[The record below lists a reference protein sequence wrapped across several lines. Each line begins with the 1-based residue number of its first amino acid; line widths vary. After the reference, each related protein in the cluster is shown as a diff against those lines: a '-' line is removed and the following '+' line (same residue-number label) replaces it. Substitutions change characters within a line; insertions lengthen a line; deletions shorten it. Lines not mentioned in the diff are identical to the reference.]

1 MPVNN
6 YFRNFNSMVQQ
17 ELINDLT
24 REVIEINGLEVYYVL
39 RENSTG
45 KDTIYNEEPTARF
58 LNARKVE
65 MYINTPEGF
74 EGAGDLVSKFVL
86 DVVDEL
92 ILIVNRERFI
102 HEVKIGNPRE
112 GDLIY
117 LPLGKGL
124 FEIKFVEH
132 EKPFYQL
139 GKNQVFEMTC
149 ELYRYNNEAFDI
161 PQQEMGV
168 MFNKIERENA
178 ITRQFTVGTQFNDN
192 TDGKFIVCETVTG
205 QTSGATG
212 KVASQSGNTLHLY
225 RVSGIFQDGETITG
239 QGTQTPP
246 PVLHPTV
253 GSNHSNTIIAEN
265 DQVISTSEYDD
276 NEILETEGDNI
287 LDFSEMDPWSEGG
300 I

>member
-1 MPVNN
+1 
-6 YFRNFNSMVQQ
+6 MVQQ

-24 REVIEINGLEVYYVL
+24 REVIEINGLEVYYVI

-74 EGAGDLVSKFVL
+74 EGAGDLVSKFGL

-92 ILIVNRERFI
+92 ILIVNRERFVD
-102 HEVKIGNPRE
+102 EVKLGTPRE

-139 GKNQVFEMTC
+139 GKNQVYEMTC
-149 ELYRYNNEAFDI
+149 ELYRYNNEVFDV
-161 PQQEMGV
+161 PQQEMGL

-178 ITRQFTVGTQFNDN
+178 TTRKITVGTVFSDEPN
-192 TDGKFIVCETVTG
+192 GKFIISETVTG
-205 QTSGATG
+205 QASGATG
-212 KVASQSGNTLHLY
+212 KVASQGGTELHLY
-225 RVSGIFQDGETITG
+225 RVSGMFQDGEAIVG
-239 QGTQTPP
+239 QGTTPH
-246 PVLHPTV
+246 PVLHPSV
-253 GSNHSNTIIAEN
+253 GSTHSNTVISED

-287 LDFSEMDPWSEGG
+287 LDFSEMDPWSEGD

>member
-39 RENSTG
+39 RENSDQ

-74 EGAGDLVSKFVL
+74 EGAGDLVSKFGL

-139 GKNQVFEMTC
+139 GKNQVYEMTC

-168 MFNKIERENA
+168 LFNKIERENA
-178 ITRQFTVGTQFNDN
+178 ITRQFTVGTQFNDDPN
-192 TDGKFIVCETVTG
+192 GKFIVCETVTG
-205 QTSGATG
+205 HISQNTNMGNKIDRGLPTVCCYCQTHRACLSELLFVTNS
-212 KVASQSGNTLHLY
+212 VSQSLPFSLVAMLIMFTSNAQHFWSTFFCYYFFLL
-225 RVSGIFQDGETITG
+225 SIFC
-239 QGTQTPP
+239 PC
-246 PVLHPTV
+246 LLSHFF
-253 GSNHSNTIIAEN
+253 
-265 DQVISTSEYDD
+265 
-276 NEILETEGDNI
+276 L
-287 LDFSEMDPWSEGG
+287 
-300 I
+300 

>member
-24 REVIEINGLEVYYVL
+24 REVIEINGLEVYYVI
-39 RENSTG
+39 RENSNV

-74 EGAGDLVSKFVL
+74 EGAGDLVSKFGL

-92 ILIVNRERFI
+92 ILIANRERFVD
-102 HEVKIGNPRE
+102 EVKIGTPRE

-139 GKNQVFEMTC
+139 GKNHVFEMTC
-149 ELYRYNNEAFDI
+149 ELFRYNNQIFDV

-168 MFNKIERENA
+168 MFNKIERENS
-178 ITRQFTVGTQFNDN
+178 ITRKFTVGTQFNANDQ
-192 TDGKFIVCETVTG
+192 FVISETVRG
-205 QTSGATG
+205 ATSGATG
-212 KVASQSGNTLHLY
+212 KVASQSANTLHLY
-225 RVSGIFQDGETITG
+225 RVSGLFQVGETING
-239 QGTQTPP
+239 QGLTPQP
-246 PVLHPTV
+246 LLHPQI
-253 GSNHSNTIIAEN
+253 GSEHTNTIIAED
-265 DQVISTSEYDD
+265 DQVIESSEYDD

-287 LDFSEMDPWSEGG
+287 LDFSEMDPWSEGDL
-300 I
+300 